1 MTVRAHSAAAAGAAS
16 RRRWA
21 GLFFIAL
28 GVAMII
34 VDATIV
40 NVAVPQIIKDLGISS
55 SDAQWVQEVYTLVF
69 AALLL
74 VWGRLGDRY
83 GRRLLFVT
91 GATSFAAASV
101 LAAFSQSG
109 PELIGS
115 RVLQGIAGAMML
127 PASLS
132 LLNAG
137 FRGRDRAIAFA
148 VWGSTIGGTAALG
161 PLLGGWLTTSYSWRW
176 AFGIN
181 VPIGLAVTAGTL
193 LLVPESKDAAAAH
206 GNDLAGALLS
216 VLGFGGIIFG
226 LIEGRSYGWWT
237 RTGHVSI
244 AGLGWTWPI
253 SPVPVAFAA
262 GVICL
267 LGFVAVERRRNAAG
281 RVVLLDLGLFSI
293 PSFRN
298 GNIAAGIVS
307 LGEFGLLFSLPL
319 WFENVRGYS
328 AFATGIALLPLAI
341 GSFAA
346 SGFGAQLARRKG
358 PVFTVRLGIALELVG
373 VAGLGVVIG
382 PDHGMVGDGT
392 CPVHLRARRRARDGA
407 AHRGGTRRHTG
418 SEQRPGFGYAKHQPP
433 DRLRVRHRDP
443 GHRAVQHAG
452 RSAHAQAGRRPG
464 DTGRTARRDR
474 DRRQAERRCGDQ
486 PAGRRSPHGTS
497 RGTGETGVLRGD
509 PADRILR
516 GNLPRPRAAGQPVP
530 GPRRYLRP
538 YPPGLGG
545 RIQSGVAAAPAALPP
560 AAPDRARTRVQVG
573 VGAVPAV
580 RAGHGLR
587 RAGIGMAPR
596 RPAQNIAIRHGNLLV
611 ATGSHGGNHQRP

>member
-1 MTVRAHSAAAAGAAS
+1 MTVQANPAATAGPAA

-40 NVAVPQIIKDLGISS
+40 NVAVPQIIKDLGITS

-83 GRRLLFVT
+83 GRRLLFVI
-91 GATSFAAASV
+91 GAAAFASASV
-101 LAAFSQSG
+101 LAAFAQSG

-127 PASLS
+127 PTSLS

-181 VPIGLAVTAGTL
+181 IPLGLAVVTGTL
-193 LLVPESKDAAAAH
+193 LLVPESREAAASR

-216 VLGFGGIIFG
+216 VLGFGGIVFG
-226 LIEGRSYGWWT
+226 LIEGRNYGWWT
-237 RTGHVSI
+237 RTGPVSI
-244 AGLGWTWPI
+244 AGLGWRWPV

-262 GVICL
+262 GAACL
-267 LGFVAVERRRNAAG
+267 LAFVAVELRRNAAG
-281 RVVLLDLGLFSI
+281 RVVLLDLRLFSI

-298 GNIAAGIVS
+298 GNIAAAIVS
-307 LGEFGLLFSLPL
+307 LGEFGLLFALPL

-328 AFATGIALLPLAI
+328 AFETGVALLPLAI

-346 SGFGAQLARRKG
+346 SGFGAQLARKKG
-358 PVFTVRLGIALELVG
+358 PVFTVRLGIALELAG
-373 VAGLGVVIG
+373 VAGIGVVVGPGTAWWATVPVLFVYGLGVGLATAQLTGVVLADVPVTSSG
-382 PDHGMVGDGT
+382 QGSGTQSTSRQVGSAFGIAILGT
-392 CPVHLRARRRARDGA
+392 VLFSTLGAQLTRKLAGIPGIPAGQRAAIVTAVKQSGGA
-407 AHRGGTRRHTG
+407 AISHL
-418 SEQRPGFGYAKHQPP
+418 AA
-433 DRLRVRHRDP
+433 DP
-443 GHRAVQHAG
+443 
-452 RSAHAQAGRRPG
+452 
-464 DTGRTARRDR
+464 RTA
-474 DRRQAERRCGDQ
+474 A
-486 PAGRRSPHGTS
+486 
-497 RGTGETGVLRGD
+497 
-509 PADRILR
+509 
-516 GNLPRPRAAGQPVP
+516 
-530 GPRRYLRP
+530 
-538 YPPGLGG
+538 
-545 RIQSGVAAAPAALPP
+545 VAAAAKDAFSQATRLTAFCAAFFL
-560 AAPDRARTRVQVG
+560 ALGLLASLSLGRSSTGDMNRTAGAP
-573 VGAVPAV
+573 
-580 RAGHGLR
+580 
-587 RAGIGMAPR
+587 
-596 RPAQNIAIRHGNLLV
+596 
-611 ATGSHGGNHQRP
+611 GG